1 MNSGP
6 KAFTINA
13 MDNLSLDC
21 FIPSNLVNLDAN
33 VLFIGNLKNRAFSSK
48 LNISDIF
55 IWRFWFTHF
64 KL

>member
-1 MNSGP
+1 MNSVP

-33 VLFIGNLKNRAFSSK
+33 VLFIGNLKNRAVSSK

-55 IWRFWFTHF
+55 IWRFWFAHF

>member
-1 MNSGP
+1 MNSVP

-33 VLFIGNLKNRAFSSK
+33 YLFVANLIKVMLIIIFQNSK
-48 LNISDIF
+48 FYLVYI
-55 IWRFWFTHF
+55 H
-64 KL
+64 